1 MSEYYR
7 TFEAGPDPFGATWKA
22 EFRWAQNGI
31 SIRHADTVDVK
42 FEITCGD
49 LHEEKI
55 IALPHK
61 MLLQASHATEQPV
74 TDPWVNRIAA
84 MHLKKMIITGDDVEK
99 TLVTLDYDTILGYAE
114 TLRPAAATHG
124 H

>member
-7 TFEAGPDPFGATWKA
+7 AFEVGPDPFGATWQV
-22 EFRWAQNGI
+22 EFRWSQNAI

-42 FEITCGD
+42 FEITSGA

-61 MLLQASHATEQPV
+61 DLLRAAHETENTV

-84 MHLKKMIITGDDVEK
+84 AHLRKMIETGDDIEK
-99 TLVTLDYDTILGYAE
+99 TLVTIDYDTLLDYAE
-114 TLRPAAATHG
+114 ALRPAAPVASH
-124 H
+124 